1 MNDYHVIQEMF
12 PDHINGALNKEEKQM
27 VDNAL
32 ASSEQMRAEYSAIRE
47 VMSVFDREKVK
58 TMMEEESRFSISNIE
73 LSETNTKRKIYPI
86 KAFISGATALAAC
99 LLLWIGVHHEN
110 INESKSA
117 KLNLQQQTG
126 FAQISYVDDMSE
138 LTMSQDE
145 LEDIMLE
152 EVLALYV
159 RDIESDNDA
168 PLNPIL
174 EEEITKY
181 LLKETQDEES
191 L

>member
-1 MNDYHVIQEMF
+1 MNDYHAIQEMF

-32 ASSEQMRAEYSAIRE
+32 ASSEQLRAEYSAIKE
-47 VMSVFDREKVK
+47 IMSVFDREKVK
-58 TMMEEESRFSISNIE
+58 TMMEEESRFSISKIE
-73 LSETNTKRKIYPI
+73 LSESNGERKIYPI

-99 LLLWIGVHHEN
+99 LLLWIGVYHEN
-110 INESKSA
+110 NNESKSA
-117 KLNLQQQTG
+117 KFNLQQQTD

-174 EEEITKY
+174 EDEITKY